1 MQNIFLVVGQN
12 KERRNEMSKNKIW
25 KPTLKNWMGK
35 LGFNFDGM
43 FITDPFI
50 TPCERFSVDDPKS
63 YYGLSDKQ
71 LKQFTDMGY
80 Y

>member
-1 MQNIFLVVGQN
+1 MLNINANIKQGE
-12 KERRNEMSKNKIW
+12 KMTNKIW
-25 KPTLKNWMGK
+25 KPIVKVCWGK
-35 LGFNFDGM
+35 LGFDFDGM

-50 TPCERFSVDDPKS
+50 TPCETESVDDPKS

-80 Y
+80 C

>member
-1 MQNIFLVVGQN
+1 ML
-12 KERRNEMSKNKIW
+12 KKNNGEKMIKKIW
-25 KPTLKNWMGK
+25 KPTVRVSWGK
-35 LGFNFDGM
+35 LGFDFDGM

-50 TPCERFSVDDPKS
+50 TPCETKSVDDPKS

-80 Y
+80 C